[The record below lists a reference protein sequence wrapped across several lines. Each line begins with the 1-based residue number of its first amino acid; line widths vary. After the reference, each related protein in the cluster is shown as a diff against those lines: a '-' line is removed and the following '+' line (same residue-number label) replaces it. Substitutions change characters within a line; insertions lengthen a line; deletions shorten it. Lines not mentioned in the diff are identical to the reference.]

1 MTMIAPE
8 RRGAN
13 RHRHTTA
20 PARNTS
26 SKAPKTPHYCWYSV
40 RVARPVGR
48 NTLSQVKIAEE
59 PAIHGGK
66 STGNEFV

>member
-1 MTMIAPE
+1 MIAPE

-40 RVARPVGR
+40 RLARPVVR
-48 NTLSQVKIAEE
+48 NATRSELIIGGGEE
-59 PAIHGGK
+59 NQKG
-66 STGNEFV
+66 